1 MFWWAPPAVD
11 GLQPKMRLTQEEIAF
26 FKEYGYLIKRGAM
39 DKELCAVST
48 SSCSAPPRCDLTVF

>member
-1 MFWWAPPAVD
+1 
-11 GLQPKMRLTQEEIAF
+11 MRLTQEEIAF